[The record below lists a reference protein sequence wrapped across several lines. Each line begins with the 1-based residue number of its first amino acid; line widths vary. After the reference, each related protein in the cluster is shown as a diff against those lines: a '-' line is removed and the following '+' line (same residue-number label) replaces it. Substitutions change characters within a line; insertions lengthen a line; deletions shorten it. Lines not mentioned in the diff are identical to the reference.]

1 MGPASLWRTAPAS
14 TTFAISDDAAPGV
27 CLLSSGA
34 RDCAWLRR
42 RPRAGRPRHHG
53 HLARLGHRFS
63 ARRLIARADAR
74 PGFLLLCRRPVGV
87 RRHRP
92 PSRGERS
99 QRHGVGRSGRLSPHP
114 RDHSS
119 AARLAARGIRAVSRV
134 RHPEATPDPPLRAP
148 LRRRLRCHVRRS
160 GRGGLYP
167 AHSGRGAAFS
177 RVMEN
182 LAKTV
187 GESLKAR
194 AQQLVTAESCTG
206 GWVAQVV
213 TAVAGSSAW
222 FERGFVTYS
231 NSAKQELL
239 GVRTETFA
247 RHGAVSEETA
257 REMALGALAR
267 SKADVAVAV
276 TGVAGPSGGSP
287 EKPVGTVCFAW
298 ADRRGA
304 CSEKRH
310 FSGDRESVRRQSV
323 VHALEGV
330 LRTLDAA

>member
-1 MGPASLWRTAPAS
+1 
-14 TTFAISDDAAPGV
+14 
-27 CLLSSGA
+27 
-34 RDCAWLRR
+34 
-42 RPRAGRPRHHG
+42 
-53 HLARLGHRFS
+53 
-63 ARRLIARADAR
+63 
-74 PGFLLLCRRPVGV
+74 
-87 RRHRP
+87 
-92 PSRGERS
+92 
-99 QRHGVGRSGRLSPHP
+99 
-114 RDHSS
+114 
-119 AARLAARGIRAVSRV
+119 
-134 RHPEATPDPPLRAP
+134 
-148 LRRRLRCHVRRS
+148 
-160 GRGGLYP
+160 
-167 AHSGRGAAFS
+167 
-177 RVMEN
+177 MEN

-187 GESLKAR
+187 GERLKAR

-231 NSAKQELL
+231 NSAKQELV
-239 GVRTETFA
+239 GVRTETLA

-304 CSEKRH
+304 RSSETRQ

-330 LRTLDAA
+330 LRTLDAG